1 MSKRVQVLGIDID
14 NHTVREN
21 MFLLE
26 EYVNSDGLNFVC
38 VVTPDLLVEAYE
50 NVDVSELLEQMD
62 MCLIGD
68 VAILEVLEEPYG
80 QQAGEIQSRE
90 LEENFLSALIRKRKS
105 VYWLS
110 DDESDLEHLKVYM
123 EQHYPKLNIAGI
135 YTGSMDEDK
144 IDALVNDINSVAP
157 DVILLQTAYTSRLQ
171 TMWQVKNQLNAKL
184 CVGLSYRIRSKYFSP
199 NRNSKIKSLIDQTM
213 FKRKAIRYQMNQKE

>member
-1 MSKRVQVLGIDID
+1 MSKKVQVLGIEID

-26 EYVNSDGLNFVC
+26 EYVGSDGLNFVC
-38 VVTPDLLVEAYE
+38 VVTPELLVEAYE
-50 NVDVSELLEQMD
+50 HEDISELLEQMD

-68 VAILEVLEEPYG
+68 IAILEVLEESYE
-80 QQAGEIQSRE
+80 QQAGELQGRD
-90 LEENFLSALIRKRKS
+90 LEESFLNALIRKRKS
-105 VYWLS
+105 VYWMS

-123 EQHYPKLNIAGI
+123 EEHYPKLNIAGI

-144 IDALVNDINSVAP
+144 INALINDINSVAP
-157 DVILLQTAYTSRLQ
+157 DVILLQTAYSNKLQ
-171 TMWQVKNQLNAKL
+171 TMRQVKNRLNAKL
-184 CVGLSYRIRSKYFSP
+184 CIGLNYRIRSKYYSP